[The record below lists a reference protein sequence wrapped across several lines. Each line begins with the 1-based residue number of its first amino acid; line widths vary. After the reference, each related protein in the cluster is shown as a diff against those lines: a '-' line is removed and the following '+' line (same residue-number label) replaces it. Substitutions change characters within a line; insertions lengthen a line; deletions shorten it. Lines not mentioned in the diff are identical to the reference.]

1 MTHLDSILKSRDITL
16 LTKVCLV
23 KALVFLV
30 VMYGCEIWTIKK
42 AEHWRIDPFYCG
54 VEEDSWE
61 SLDHKE
67 IKPVSP
73 KGNQPWIFTEIQDRY
88 WGWSSSTLFG
98 HLMWCS
104 DSLEKTLMLGKIEG
118 RRRRG
123 QQRTQCLDGITV
135 NGHEF
140 EQALGDG
147 EGQGSLACCSPWGW
161 KESDMTEWLKNNNC
175 SWGSQVKH
183 AQVAGHSFLQWTTF
197 CQNSPQWP
205 VHIVWPYTAW
215 LMVSLS

>member
-1 MTHLDSILKSRDITL
+1 MLP
-16 LTKVCLV
+16 TKVHII
-23 KALVFLV
+23 KAVVFPV
-30 VMYGCEIWTIKK
+30 AMYGCEIWTIKK
-42 AEHWRIDPFYCG
+42 AEHPRTDTFELWI
-54 VEEDSWE
+54 VVLEKILE
-61 SLDHKE
+61 SLLDCKE
-67 IKPVSP
+67 IKPVNP

-140 EQALGDG
+140 EQAPGDG
-147 EGQGSLACCSPWGW
+147 EGQESLACCSPWGR
-161 KESDMTEWLKNNNC
+161 KEQDMTEWLNWLKGRHPSC
-175 SWGSQVKH
+175 
-183 AQVAGHSFLQWTTF
+183 LYCLF
-197 CQNSPQWP
+197 C
-205 VHIVWPYTAW
+205 I
-215 LMVSLS
+215 